1 MATKTGT
8 PRPSGRKT
16 AASTRPPRPR
26 TTADPAEPTRPAG
39 PAAAAQGAEDRHE
52 SVGSFL
58 KRTLLP
64 STACGLLLAEVAF
77 QEGADLAVCA
87 VVAVVMTGVI
97 VGMVRLKKAL
107 YGS

>member
-16 AASTRPPRPR
+16 AASTRPPAPR
-26 TTADPAEPTRPAG
+26 TSADPAKPARPTRPTAAG
-39 PAAAAQGAEDRHE
+39 QDPESTE
-52 SVGSFL
+52 KSVGSFL

-87 VVAVVMTGVI
+87 VVAVVMTAVI
-97 VGMVRLKKAL
+97 VGMVKLKRAL